1 MDDTTYNTQN
11 PSDTT
16 EEHTEAETFE
26 LNATGYLAAGE
37 YLTTAIGLGAHH
49 YLAKF
54 SN

>member
-37 YLTTAIGLGAHH
+37 EIEQSFVLG
-49 YLAKF
+49 Y
-54 SN
+54 N